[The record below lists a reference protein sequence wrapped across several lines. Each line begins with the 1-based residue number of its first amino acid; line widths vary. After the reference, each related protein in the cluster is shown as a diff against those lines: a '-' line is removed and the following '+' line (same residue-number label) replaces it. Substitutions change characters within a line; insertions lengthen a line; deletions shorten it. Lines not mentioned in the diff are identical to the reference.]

1 MRSFPLDEESPL
13 RQPTERTVPAPGAGR
28 PTREQ
33 AEQRHAELLD
43 RALDLF
49 LEHGYEQTTIEA
61 IAASVRMTKRTVYA
75 RYEDKAALFR
85 ATVQRAI
92 ERWTQPAEALR
103 SLETDDLET
112 TLLAIAR
119 MRVAHVM
126 TPEGMKLQR
135 IINAES
141 YRFPEIFTAAY
152 EQATAPLIDFLA
164 QVLRRHRAKGTIGGT
179 RPRMAAMVFLTMVV
193 GGPARVIASGNRLD
207 PREIEDRIVFSVRLF
222 LNGIRLRGS
231 EGSAHEQSRR

>member
-1 MRSFPLDEESPL
+1 MSRPTTPGKDPL
-13 RQPTERTVPAPGAGR
+13 RRRPNESTSTFPGAGR

-33 AEQRHAELLD
+33 SEQRHAELLD

-61 IAASVRMTKRTVYA
+61 VAASVRMTKRTVYA

-92 ERWTQPAEALR
+92 ERWTQSEETLR

-112 TLLAIAR
+112 TLLAVAR

-152 EQATAPLIDFLA
+152 EQATAPLITFLA
-164 QVLRRHRAKGTIGGT
+164 QLLRRHRARGAISVA
-179 RPRMAAMVFLTMVV
+179 RPEMAAMVFLSMVV
-193 GGPARVIASGNRLD
+193 GGPARVIASGNRLS
-207 PREIEDRIVFSVRLF
+207 PREIEDRIVFSVGLF
-222 LNGIRLRGS
+222 LNGIRVRAS
-231 EGSAHEQSRR
+231 EGHK